1 MCVGIFKDELMCRID
16 PDFDE
21 TGIEKNGCRAMD
33 FTKRPING
41 YVMIDDT
48 GIKSKKGFDYRINLS
63 FEFNKNAKSFK
74 KKKPLS
80 SRDEDAI
87 DQHL

>member
-48 GIKSKKGFDYRINLS
+48 GIKSKKGF
-63 FEFNKNAKSFK
+63 
-74 KKKPLS
+74 
-80 SRDEDAI
+80 
-87 DQHL
+87 